1 MDKTIANRQEKFSQ
15 EFSERLR
22 ELRNKSNIS
31 AREMS
36 ISLGQN
42 VNYINL
48 IENGKRM
55 PSMQGF
61 FSICEYLNITPSEFF
76 ETPQREKSPVQIQS
90 KILEIISSLSTRQV
104 ESIVNMILELKQ

>member
-1 MDKTIANRQEKFSQ
+1 MENRQENFSQ

-22 ELRNKSNIS
+22 EFRNKSNIS

-61 FSICEYLNITPSEFF
+61 FSICEYLNVTPSEFF
-76 ETPQREKSPVQIQS
+76 GDVSVEKPQAQIQS
-90 KILEIISSLSTRQV
+90 KILEVISSLSARQV